1 MRPCGEDTGRD
12 RYTAPKQSA
21 TNVNNASITVG
32 RFKYA
37 PLDRGRQ
44 AIERSKCGRPRGDRA
59 RESVSAQG
67 GGGGVTYRAVSSSSR
82 AVWSPS
88 SCAAWSLAALRPAAP
103 RFFFFLELCP
113 IGQAGRSASGR
124 VALLPRRKQTAA
136 EADGDGCEARRSALA
151 PGGAGRGVGRKKAR
165 FCRGGLGWI
174 MDGERVDSSSTR
186 LRRKKKHDCGVGPG
200 QVARWGWRLASQR
213 DFSDGVFLATADEHV
228 TSMIANPATGSC
240 CCY

>member
-44 AIERSKCGRPRGDRA
+44 AIERSKCGRLRGDRA

-103 RFFFFLELCP
+103 RF
-113 IGQAGRSASGR
+113 
-124 VALLPRRKQTAA
+124 LLPRAVPHRSSRQ
-136 EADGDGCEARRSALA
+136 ERERARRPTPPPEANGS
-151 PGGAGRGVGRKKAR
+151 GG
-165 FCRGGLGWI
+165 
-174 MDGERVDSSSTR
+174 
-186 LRRKKKHDCGVGPG
+186 
-200 QVARWGWRLASQR
+200 GWRW
-213 DFSDGVFLATADEHV
+213 V
-228 TSMIANPATGSC
+228 
-240 CCY
+240 